1 MPKYSVQI
9 VPWKNALP
17 YCSVLPFS
25 NTKNATVI
33 LWFTYACC
41 PKHWQDRFGKKNL
54 KHVTAQGGKNGKN
67 LAGHR
72 LKPDRNPSKSL
83 SGIFYFKSVLFFV
96 FFKNF
101 FTFFLKKI
109 KRWRTEMLIFHFCLM
124 PLCKGKFVCLFLHY
138 ILGTQPTAH
147 NEITKTLDLSRIL
160 TGEEGLKEKRMN
172 QNDTNSSHSGQ

>member
-25 NTKNATVI
+25 NTKNATVF
-33 LWFTYACC
+33 LWFTYTCC
-41 PKHWQDRFGKKNL
+41 PKHWHDRFGKNNL

-72 LKPDRNPSKSL
+72 LKPDRNQKTKS
-83 SGIFYFKSVLFFV
+83 
-96 FFKNF
+96 
-101 FTFFLKKI
+101 KI
-109 KRWRTEMLIFHFCLM
+109 KRWRTEMLIFHFCFM

-160 TGEEGLKEKRMN
+160 IGGEKEEPKLH
-172 QNDTNSSHSGQ
+172 QQ

>member
-83 SGIFYFKSVLFFV
+83 SGIFFFKSVLFFV
-96 FFKNF
+96 FFLKLLYLL
-101 FTFFLKKI
+101 LKK
-109 KRWRTEMLIFHFCLM
+109 KSKGEELKCSFSTFA
-124 PLCKGKFVCLFLHY
+124 LCHSVKENLCAYSYTTFWVHNQ
-138 ILGTQPTAH
+138 QP
-147 NEITKTLDLSRIL
+147 ITK
-160 TGEEGLKEKRMN
+160 
-172 QNDTNSSHSGQ
+172 